1 MVSIMA
7 LSMTSA
13 FGQIKNATTE
23 TVKIYGNCGMC
34 EKTIENA
41 GTSKK
46 VASVDWDKDT
56 KMATL
61 TYDATKTSKDEILK
75 KIALAGY
82 DSDYFLAPDDVY
94 ANLHGCCQ
102 YDREA
107 KVAVKDEKMVNMGH
121 SDAINEKTMVHKN
134 QKESHLETVYAA
146 YFELKDALVLTDRK
160 DAASSAKK
168 LTTSLNAVKMGEL
181 QNDVHMVWMKVM
193 QDLKSDAQKIANTE
207 NIQEQRGYFDTLSEN
222 IYQLMKVS
230 KTETPTYF
238 QHCPMANDGKGA
250 NWLSKENQV
259 KNPYYGSKM
268 MSCGKTIETIET
280 IK

>member
-7 LSMTSA
+7 LSMTSV
-13 FGQIKNATTE
+13 FGQKIKNATTE

-41 GTSKK
+41 GSSKNT
-46 VASVDWDKDT
+46 ASVDWDKDT

-61 TYDATKTSKDEILK
+61 TFDAKKTSKDEILK

-82 DSDYFLAPDDVY
+82 DSDSFLAPDDLY
-94 ANLHGCCQ
+94 NNLHGCCQ

-107 KVAVKDEKMVNMGH
+107 KIPVEESVAEMNNSMEMTSTHMNESIDLSPMEAIFENYFDLKDELVK
-121 SDAINEKTMVHKN
+121 SDAKSTSEKAKRLMNVINMVKM
-134 QKESHLETVYAA
+134 Q
-146 YFELKDALVLTDRK
+146 ELK
-160 DAASSAKK
+160 S
-168 LTTSLNAVKMGEL
+168 
-181 QNDVHMVWMKVM
+181 DVHTVWMKVM
-193 QDLKSDAQKIANTE
+193 NDLKSDTDKIANAT
-207 NIQEQRGYFDTLSEN
+207 NIEKQRASFITLSEN
-222 IYQLMKVS
+222 MYQLMKVS
-230 KTETPTYF
+230 KIETPIYF

-268 MSCGKTIETIET
+268 MSCGKTIETI
-280 IK
+280 K

>member
-7 LSMTSA
+7 LSMTSV
-13 FGQIKNATTE
+13 FGQKIKNATTE

-41 GTSKK
+41 GSSKNT
-46 VASVDWDKDT
+46 ASVDWDKDT

-61 TYDATKTSKDEILK
+61 TFDAKKTSKDEILK

-82 DSDYFLAPDDVY
+82 DSDSFLAPDDVY
-94 ANLHGCCQ
+94 NNLHGCCQ

-107 KVAVKDEKMVNMGH
+107 KIPVEESVAEMNNSMEMTSTHMNESIDLSPMEAIFENYFNLKDELVK
-121 SDAINEKTMVHKN
+121 SDAKSTSEKAKRLMTVINMVKM
-134 QKESHLETVYAA
+134 Q
-146 YFELKDALVLTDRK
+146 ELK
-160 DAASSAKK
+160 S
-168 LTTSLNAVKMGEL
+168 
-181 QNDVHMVWMKVM
+181 DVHTVWMKVM
-193 QDLKSDAQKIANTE
+193 NDLKSDTDKIANAT
-207 NIQEQRGYFDTLSEN
+207 NIEKQRASFITLSEN

-230 KTETPTYF
+230 KIETPIYF

-268 MSCGKTIETIET
+268 MSCGKTIETI
-280 IK
+280 K